1 MNKNNGA
8 FKALKNSERD
18 AERWLE
24 KVGKEGRWCIDDE
37 YDDGDGDG
45 NDDDEDEDDVMMIM
59 ILGFHACIHT
69 DDKHTSMDY
78 KTRQKR
84 KTFALMEEIAEN
96 INIHPLGE

>member
-1 MNKNNGA
+1 MLMLA
-8 FKALKNSERD
+8 
-18 AERWLE
+18 
-24 KVGKEGRWCIDDE
+24 
-37 YDDGDGDG
+37 
-45 NDDDEDEDDVMMIM
+45 
-59 ILGFHACIHT
+59 